1 MCIMCVSCVYHVAFC
16 RNSAQKMIKYVEE
29 LEYNNDNIPGY
40 YGYQFVGVS
49 QDSDSLD
56 LQQMSEYEDY

>member
-1 MCIMCVSCVYHVAFC
+1 
-16 RNSAQKMIKYVEE
+16 MIRHVEE

-40 YGYQFVGVS
+40 YGYQYVGVA

-56 LQQMSEYEDY
+56 VQQLSEYEDY

>member
-1 MCIMCVSCVYHVAFC
+1 MYHVCIMAFR

-29 LEYNNDNIPGY
+29 LEYNNDNIPAY

>member
-1 MCIMCVSCVYHVAFC
+1 MYHGMLAF
-16 RNSAQKMIKYVEE
+16 RRHAAQKMIKHVEE

-40 YGYQFVGVS
+40 YGYQYVGVS
-49 QDSDSLD
+49 QDGDSLD